1 MVNYFVSMEI
11 SSVAGYHQTLFAE
24 RILPAMTPVTTDT
37 ILGLPAA
44 TYTLIHVLISL
55 VGIAAGFVVLFGM
68 IGGKR
73 LNGMTTLFL
82 TTTVLTSV
90 TGFGFPND
98 HITPGMKIGI
108 LSLVVLAIAILARY
122 ALRLAGPWRTS
133 YVITAMIAQYFNVFV
148 LVVQSFEKVPA
159 LKALAPTQKE
169 PPFAIAQGLVLIAFI
184 ALTIYAVKG
193 FRGGSVSVSKSTGKA
208 A

>member
-1 MVNYFVSMEI
+1 
-11 SSVAGYHQTLFAE
+11 
-24 RILPAMTPVTTDT
+24 MTPVTTET

-55 VGIAAGFVVLFGM
+55 VGIASGFVVLFGL
-68 IGGKR
+68 ISGKR
-73 LNGMTTLFL
+73 LNGMTALFL

-98 HITPGMKIGI
+98 HITPGIKLGI
-108 LSLVVLAIAILARY
+108 LSLIALAIAILARY
-122 ALRLAGPWRTS
+122 ALHLAGPWRTT

-148 LVVQSFEKVPA
+148 LVAQSFDKIPT

-169 PPFAIAQGLVLIAFI
+169 PPFAIAQGIVLIAFI
-184 ALTIYAVKG
+184 VLIILAVKG
-193 FRGGSVSVSKSTGKA
+193 FRSATLAVSKSAGRA